1 MPKNNPPLIRLAEPA
16 DLPAINDIYNE
27 AIART
32 TATFHIQPM
41 ELEDR
46 KAWLDE
52 HPPDM
57 YPVYVAEVDGVIAG
71 WAALSQY
78 ASRCAWRHT
87 VEDSIYIAPEYQRK
101 GIGALLLAR
110 LIEAS
115 RELQHHAIIAQIS
128 DHNAASIRLHEQFG
142 FEIAGELREVGR
154 KFDRWLDITLM
165 EKIV

>member
-1 MPKNNPPLIRLAEPA
+1 MSHPLIRLAQPA
-16 DLPAINDIYNE
+16 DLPAINDIYNN

-32 TATFHIQPM
+32 TATFHIVPM
-41 ELEDR
+41 SLEDR
-46 KAWLDE
+46 KAWLE
-52 HPPDM
+52 SHPPEM
-57 YPVYVAEVDGVIAG
+57 YPAYVAEVDGAIAG
-71 WAALSQY
+71 WAAISKY

-115 RELQHHAIIAQIS
+115 RKLQHHAIIAQIS

-142 FEIAGELREVGR
+142 FEIVGELREVGR

-165 EKIV
+165 